1 MRPTP
6 ARGWSQKQIQPRGDN
21 MESEQEVVVDET
33 GLSEKEV
40 EPFDWEDH
48 LYETWLDEK
57 VEKDR
62 KKSGEA
68 GAQGGG

>member
-1 MRPTP
+1 M
-6 ARGWSQKQIQPRGDN
+6 QP
-21 MESEQEVVVDET
+21 EEEVVIDGTILGE
-33 GLSEKEV
+33 EEI

-48 LYETWLDEK
+48 LYEAWLEEK
-57 VEKDR
+57 MEKDR

>member
-1 MRPTP
+1 
-6 ARGWSQKQIQPRGDN
+6 

-48 LYETWLDEK
+48 LYEAWLEEK
-57 VEKDR
+57 MEKDR

-68 GAQGGG
+68 GAQGDG

>member
-1 MRPTP
+1 
-6 ARGWSQKQIQPRGDN
+6 

-33 GLSEKEV
+33 GLSKEEV

-48 LYETWLDEK
+48 LYETWLEEK
-57 VEKDR
+57 MEKDR

-68 GAQGGG
+68 GVQGGG

>member
-1 MRPTP
+1 MEPK
-6 ARGWSQKQIQPRGDN
+6 QK
-21 MESEQEVVVDET
+21 VAVDET
-33 GLSEKEV
+33 IVVEKEI

-48 LYETWLDEK
+48 LYEAWLEEK
-57 VEKDR
+57 MEKDR

>member
-1 MRPTP
+1 
-6 ARGWSQKQIQPRGDN
+6 

-40 EPFDWEDH
+40 ETFDWEDH
-48 LYETWLDEK
+48 LYEMWLEEK
-57 VEKDR
+57 MEKDR

-68 GAQGGG
+68 RAQGGG

>member
-1 MRPTP
+1 
-6 ARGWSQKQIQPRGDN
+6 
-21 MESEQEVVVDET
+21 METEGEVVVDEPA
-33 GLSEKEV
+33 LSEEEI

-48 LYETWLDEK
+48 LYETWLEEK
-57 VEKDR
+57 MEKDR

>member
-1 MRPTP
+1 M
-6 ARGWSQKQIQPRGDN
+6 QPD
-21 MESEQEVVVDET
+21 EEVVIDET
-33 GLSEKEV
+33 ILGEEEI

-48 LYETWLDEK
+48 LYEAWLEEK
-57 VEKDR
+57 MEKDR